1 MADWPDMVNPLM
13 CLLPRISFGCAVLAF
28 ASVAFSADDKAITL
42 FDGESL
48 KGWRQLDGTAKY
60 EVRDGAIV
68 GIVTEG
74 SPKNTFLAT
83 NEMFEDFVFEC
94 EFKPDAGINSGVQF
108 RSVPADEK
116 VNRVYGYQYEI
127 DPNPRALTGG
137 IYEEGRRGWMSPS
150 ANNGEPAKEFAKK
163 HGSLLKVGEWN
174 TLKIECRGNAVRTWL
189 NGASVVDFR
198 DFGDNRVKKGFI
210 ALQIHRTNDAKLY
223 GRVCLFRNL
232 RIQKLE
238 PKE

>member
-1 MADWPDMVNPLM
+1 MY
-13 CLLPRISFGCAVLAF
+13 LPPRVSLFFAALAF
-28 ASVAFSADDKAITL
+28 ASTAVGADDKAISL
-42 FDGESL
+42 FDGQSL

-60 EVRDGAIV
+60 EIREGAIV

-83 NEMFEDFVFEC
+83 EEMFEDFVFEC

-116 VNRVYGYQYEI
+116 VNRVHGYQYEI

-150 ANNGEPAKEFAKK
+150 DNKGEPAKEFAKK
-163 HGSLLKVGEWN
+163 HAHLLKIGEWN
-174 TLKIECRGNAVRTWL
+174 TLKIEARGDAVRTWL
-189 NGASVVDFR
+189 NGTPVVDFR

-223 GRVCLFRNL
+223 GRVCMFRNL
-232 RIQKLE
+232 RVQKLP